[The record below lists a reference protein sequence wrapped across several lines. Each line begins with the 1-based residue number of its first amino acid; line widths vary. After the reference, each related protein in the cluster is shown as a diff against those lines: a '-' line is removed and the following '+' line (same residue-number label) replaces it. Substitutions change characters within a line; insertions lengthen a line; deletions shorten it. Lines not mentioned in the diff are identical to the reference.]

1 MTFRLILDECRERFG
16 AAPRNLSEGDLA
28 EFRFEIPFSKK
39 LSFWMGHPLARLQ
52 NDSKDLIER
61 GRVVWGYV
69 VAADEK
75 LRSSSNRSSQTAIV
89 LYGTDDSLDD
99 RADLLERVGE
109 GLAAAGKEPGGA
121 GDLSLAKP
129 PLSKPAPATR
139 TEGASLLLAGTLVTP
154 STLPQGRLER
164 ALLPILIAPEKTK
177 QILVVPKRWWSEA
190 LVAYWT
196 ESPRDQ

>member
-16 AAPRNLSEGDLA
+16 AAPRKLSEGDQA
-28 EFRFEIPFSKK
+28 EFRFEIPLSKK

-52 NDSKDLIER
+52 NDSRDLAER

-89 LYGTDDSLDD
+89 LYGTDDELDD

-109 GLAAAGKEPGGA
+109 ELTAGKEAGTA
-121 GDLSLAKP
+121 GDLSLSKP
-129 PLSKPAPATR
+129 PLSTQVPATR
-139 TEGASLLLAGTLVTP
+139 TEGTSLLLGGTLVTP
-154 STLPQGRLER
+154 SSLPQGRLER
-164 ALLPILIAPEKTK
+164 QLLPILIAPEKTK
-177 QILVVPKRWWSEA
+177 QILVLPKRWWSEA

-196 ESPRDQ
+196 ESPGDR